1 MIMRDIVI
9 PAKTIRRELIILL
22 VCLVSAFLLN
32 VYSII
37 KYETAWRELYSQF
50 HIVLAVWIVIYVLV
64 LLFRLIF
71 SPIFRLFTK
80 KQ

>member
-1 MIMRDIVI
+1 MKDIVI
-9 PAKTIRRELIILL
+9 TAKYIRREIIILL
-22 VCLVSAFLLN
+22 VCLVSAILLN

-37 KYETAWRELYSQF
+37 KYQTAWRELYSQI

-71 SPIFRLFTK
+71 THIFRLFTK